1 MNHET
6 AYLSCYNQDYHM
18 NNYSNILFPE
28 IINEAFPILDGASY
42 IRQLA
47 SLVPL
52 CPDTAF
58 HLFTHKGQYLAL
70 VMTDYPDPFYQS
82 EELKRISGEYEFE
95 FTHII
100 KPYAN
105 TQPINIRD
113 SDDMDDGFFVA
124 DPESYYQY
132 YLATVRQ
139 NSR

>member
-6 AYLSCYNQDYHM
+6 AYLSCYNQGCHM

-28 IINEAFPILDGASY
+28 IINEAFPILDDASY

-52 CPDTAF
+52 CPDTTF
-58 HLFTHKGQYLAL
+58 HLFTHNGQYFAL
-70 VMTDYPDPFYQS
+70 VMTDYPDLFYQS
-82 EELKRISGEYEFE
+82 EELKQISGEYKFE
-95 FTHII
+95 FIHII

-105 TQPINIRD
+105 NQSIEIRPNE
-113 SDDMDDGFFVA
+113 DMDDSFFVS
-124 DPESYYQY
+124 DPKSYYRY
-132 YLATVRQ
+132 YLAAVRQ

>member
-1 MNHET
+1 
-6 AYLSCYNQDYHM
+6 M

-28 IINEAFPILDGASY
+28 IINEAFPILDDASY

-58 HLFTHKGQYLAL
+58 HLSTHNGQYFAL
-70 VMTDYPDPFYQS
+70 VMTDHPDPFYQS
-82 EELKRISGEYEFE
+82 EGLKQISGEYEFE

-105 TQPINIRD
+105 TQHINIRNND
-113 SDDMDDGFFVA
+113 VMDDSFFVS
-124 DPESYYQY
+124 DPRSYYRY
-132 YLATVRQ
+132 YLAAVRQ

>member
-1 MNHET
+1 
-6 AYLSCYNQDYHM
+6 M

-28 IINEAFPILDGASY
+28 IINEAFPILDDASY

-58 HLFTHKGQYLAL
+58 HLFTHTGQYFGLL
-70 VMTDYPDPFYQS
+70 MTDHPNPFYES
-82 EELKRISGEYEFE
+82 EELKQISGEYEFE

-105 TQPINIRD
+105 DQSIEIRPNE
-113 SDDMDDGFFVA
+113 DMDDSFFVS
-124 DPESYYQY
+124 DPKSYYRY
-132 YLATVRQ
+132 YLAAVRQ
-139 NSR
+139 DSR

>member
-6 AYLSCYNQDYHM
+6 TYYSCYNQYCHM

-28 IINEAFPILDGASY
+28 IINEAFPILDDASY

-58 HLFTHKGQYLAL
+58 HLFTHNGQYFAL
-70 VMTDYPDPFYQS
+70 VMTDHPDPFYQS
-82 EELKRISGEYEFE
+82 EELRQISGEYEFE
-95 FTHII
+95 FTHLI

-105 TQPINIRD
+105 TQYINIRD
-113 SDDMDDGFFVA
+113 NDDMDDGFFVS
-124 DPESYYQY
+124 DPESYYRY
-132 YLATVRQ
+132 YLAAVRQ

>member
-1 MNHET
+1 
-6 AYLSCYNQDYHM
+6 M

-28 IINEAFPILDGASY
+28 IINKAFPILNNASY

-52 CPDTAF
+52 CPDTTF
-58 HLFTHKGQYLAL
+58 HLFTHNGQCFAL

-82 EELKRISGEYEFE
+82 EELKQISGEYKFE
-95 FTHII
+95 FINII

-105 TQPINIRD
+105 NQNIEIRPNE
-113 SDDMDDGFFVA
+113 DMDDSFFVS
-124 DPESYYQY
+124 DPRSYYRY
-132 YLATVRQ
+132 YLAAVRQ